1 MVWGQRSAKLR
12 AAGQSTIRF
21 WASISR
27 GNSGDEVVATSEPGG
42 MCRGISDDGGVRRR
56 RWHLAKSGAGT
67 NSGTHTNPDTDS
79 YADPDSYPDADSYA
93 DAERR
98 NDVHDYVRRC
108 LTTIAD
114 RTSRNPCDVHQQR
127 HAGARNGLR
136 STSGPYRLSGDQSG

>member
-1 MVWGQRSAKLR
+1 
-12 AAGQSTIRF
+12 
-21 WASISR
+21 
-27 GNSGDEVVATSEPGG
+27 
-42 MCRGISDDGGVRRR
+42 MCRGVSDDGGVRRR
-56 RWHLAKSGAGT
+56 RRHLAKSGAGT
-67 NSGTHTNPDTDS
+67 GTNSGTNTNPDT
-79 YADPDSYPDADSYA
+79 DSYPDADSYA